1 MKEFFKDF
9 WWMFLMIAASFII
22 AVAGIV
28 VTIYRVEIQWAQLLL
43 CIAFGLMFLLTG
55 MLITCL
61 IYFKIEDSDLKDY
74 SSYNDIYEDVGES
87 QDAEK

>member
-9 WWMFLMIAASFII
+9 WWMFLIIAASFIVS
-22 AVAGIV
+22 VAGIV

-55 MLITCL
+55 ALITCL
-61 IYFKIEDSDLKDY
+61 VFLRIEDKDLGNY
-74 SSYNDIYEDVGES
+74 SSYNDIYEEIGEYKDV
-87 QDAEK
+87 EK